1 MLDIKGD
8 FRTYSKY
15 VSLNVAGMIGTS
27 VYILADTLFVAN
39 GIGETGIA
47 ALNLALPVFSL
58 VQGLSFMLGIGGATW
73 YSILRAQ
80 NKHEEAT
87 KSYNQTLLFGA
98 LISFVIILLGLF
110 GSESITKLVGANQE
124 TFTMTN
130 TYIKVIMLF
139 SPFFIFNNLLVAF
152 IRNDRNP
159 KLAMTAMLLGSL
171 INIIFDYIF
180 IFPLNM
186 GMFGA
191 VLATSCTPIFGLML
205 MSTHFKRA
213 ENSLRLTK
221 IKLKLKSFWAI
232 IKLGISSFI
241 SEMSS
246 GIVMFIFNILILGIA
261 GNVGVAAYGVI
272 SNLAIIAIAIFTG
285 VAQGIQPIISHIFG
299 LRNSK
304 LLNRNLIY
312 GLITSL
318 SISVLLYLIIGMSS
332 EQLISFFNRD
342 NNMILAEIAKEGL
355 LIYFVGMFFAGF
367 NIIAIAC
374 LSAMDQSGLAFRFSI
389 LRSVI
394 LIVPLSFVLANSFDL
409 TGVWASFVLT
419 EAITSVLI
427 SWQLYRSN
435 KQRIII

>member
-1 MLDIKGD
+1 MDIRGD

-47 ALNLALPVFSL
+47 ALNLALPIFSL
-58 VQGLSFMLGIGGATW
+58 IQGFSFMLGIGGATW

-87 KSYNQTLLFGA
+87 KSYTQTLIFAGI
-98 LISFVIILLGLF
+98 ISFLLVLVGLV
-110 GSESITKLVGANQE
+110 GSGAITQLVGADQE
-124 TFTMTN
+124 TFSMTN

-139 SPFFIFNNLLVAF
+139 SPFFIFNNMFVAF

-159 KLAMTAMLLGSL
+159 KLAMTAMLLGSV

-180 IFPLNM
+180 IFPLEM

-191 VLATSCTPIFGLML
+191 ALATSCAPILGLIL
-205 MSTHFKRA
+205 MSFHFKR
-213 ENSLRLTK
+213 EGNSLRLTK
-221 IKLKLKSFWAI
+221 IKIKLSAFWTI

-241 SEMSS
+241 TEMSS

-299 LRNSK
+299 LRSST
-304 LLNRNLIY
+304 LLKRNLIY
-312 GLITSL
+312 GLMTSL
-318 SISVLLYLIIGMSS
+318 SISALIYLVIGSGS
-332 EQLISFFNRD
+332 EQLVSFFNRD
-342 NNMILAEIAKEGL
+342 NNPVLAEIANEGM
-355 LIYFVGMFFAGF
+355 LIYFIGMFFAGF

-374 LSAMDQSGLAFRFSI
+374 LSAMDQAGLAFRFSI
-389 LRSVI
+389 FRSIV
-394 LIVPLSFVLANSFDL
+394 LIIPISFVLANYFQL
-409 TGVWASFVLT
+409 TGVWASFVIA
-419 EAITSVLI
+419 EAITSGLMI
-427 SWQLYRSN
+427 WQLYRVR
-435 KQRIII
+435 KKLILP

>member
-1 MLDIKGD
+1 MDIRGD

-47 ALNLALPVFSL
+47 ALNLALPIFSL
-58 VQGLSFMLGIGGATW
+58 IQGFSFMLGIGGATW

-87 KSYNQTLLFGA
+87 KSYTQTLIFAGI
-98 LISFVIILLGLF
+98 ISFLLVLVGLV
-110 GSESITKLVGANQE
+110 GSGAITQLVGADQE
-124 TFTMTN
+124 TFSMTN

-139 SPFFIFNNLLVAF
+139 SPFFIFNNMFVAF

-159 KLAMTAMLLGSL
+159 KLAMTAMLLGSV

-180 IFPLNM
+180 IFPLEM

-191 VLATSCTPIFGLML
+191 ALATSCAPILGLIL
-205 MSTHFKRA
+205 MSFHFKRE

-221 IKLKLKSFWAI
+221 IKIKLSAFWTI

-241 SEMSS
+241 TEMSS

-299 LRNSK
+299 LRSST
-304 LLNRNLIY
+304 LLKRNLIY
-312 GLITSL
+312 ALMTSL
-318 SISVLLYLIIGMSS
+318 SISALIYLVIGSGS
-332 EQLISFFNRD
+332 EQLVSFFNRD
-342 NNMILAEIAKEGL
+342 NNPVLAEIGNEGI
-355 LIYFVGMFFAGF
+355 LIYFIGMFFAGF

-374 LSAMDQSGLAFRFSI
+374 LSAMDQAGLAFRFSI
-389 LRSVI
+389 FRSIV
-394 LIVPLSFVLANSFDL
+394 LIIPISFILANYFQL
-409 TGVWASFVLT
+409 TGVWASFVIA
-419 EAITSVLI
+419 EAITSGLMI
-427 SWQLYRSN
+427 WQLYRVR
-435 KQRIII
+435 KKLILP

>member
-1 MLDIKGD
+1 MDIRGD

-47 ALNLALPVFSL
+47 ALNLALPIFSL
-58 VQGLSFMLGIGGATW
+58 IQGFSFMLGIGGATW

-87 KSYNQTLLFGA
+87 KSYTQTLIFAGI
-98 LISFVIILLGLF
+98 ISFLLVLVGLV
-110 GSESITKLVGANQE
+110 GSGAITQLVGADQE
-124 TFTMTN
+124 TFSMTN

-139 SPFFIFNNLLVAF
+139 SPFFIFNNMFVAF

-159 KLAMTAMLLGSL
+159 KLAMTAMLLGSV

-180 IFPLNM
+180 IFPLEM

-191 VLATSCTPIFGLML
+191 ALATSCAPILGLIL
-205 MSTHFKRA
+205 MSFHFKRE

-221 IKLKLKSFWAI
+221 IKIKLSAFWTI

-241 SEMSS
+241 TEMSS

-299 LRNSK
+299 LRSST
-304 LLNRNLIY
+304 LLKRNLIY
-312 GLITSL
+312 ALMTSL
-318 SISVLLYLIIGMSS
+318 SISALIYLVIGSGS
-332 EQLISFFNRD
+332 EQLVSFFNRD
-342 NNMILAEIAKEGL
+342 NNPVLAEIANEGM
-355 LIYFVGMFFAGF
+355 LIYFIGMFFAGF

-374 LSAMDQSGLAFRFSI
+374 LSAMDQAGLAFRFSI
-389 LRSVI
+389 FRSIV
-394 LIVPLSFVLANSFDL
+394 LIIPISFVLANYFQL
-409 TGVWASFVLT
+409 TGVWASFVIA
-419 EAITSVLI
+419 EAITSGLMI
-427 SWQLYRSN
+427 WQLYRVR
-435 KQRIII
+435 KKLILP

>member
-1 MLDIKGD
+1 MDIRGD

-47 ALNLALPVFSL
+47 ALNLALPIFSL
-58 VQGLSFMLGIGGATW
+58 IQGFSFMLGIGGATW

-87 KSYNQTLLFGA
+87 KSYTQTLIFAGI
-98 LISFVIILLGLF
+98 ISFLLVLVGLV
-110 GSESITKLVGANQE
+110 GSGAITQLVGADQE
-124 TFTMTN
+124 TFSMTN

-139 SPFFIFNNLLVAF
+139 SPFFIFNNMFVAF

-159 KLAMTAMLLGSL
+159 KLAMTAMLLGSV

-180 IFPLNM
+180 IFPLEM

-191 VLATSCTPIFGLML
+191 ALATSCAPILGLIL
-205 MSTHFKRA
+205 MSFHFKRE

-221 IKLKLKSFWAI
+221 IKIKLSAFWTI

-241 SEMSS
+241 TEMSS

-299 LRNSK
+299 LRSST
-304 LLNRNLIY
+304 LLKRNLIY
-312 GLITSL
+312 ALMTSL
-318 SISVLLYLIIGMSS
+318 SISALIYLVIGSGS
-332 EQLISFFNRD
+332 EQLVSFFNRD
-342 NNMILAEIAKEGL
+342 NNPVLAEIANEGM
-355 LIYFVGMFFAGF
+355 LIYFIGMFFAGF

-374 LSAMDQSGLAFRFSI
+374 LSAMDQAGLAFRFSI
-389 LRSVI
+389 FRSIV
-394 LIVPLSFVLANSFDL
+394 LIIPISFVLANYFQL
-409 TGVWASFVLT
+409 TGVWASFVIT
-419 EAITSVLI
+419 EAITSGLMI
-427 SWQLYRSN
+427 WQLYRVR
-435 KQRIII
+435 KKLILP

>member
-1 MLDIKGD
+1 MDIRGD

-47 ALNLALPVFSL
+47 ALNLALPIFSL
-58 VQGLSFMLGIGGATW
+58 IQGFSFMLGIGGATW

-87 KSYNQTLLFGA
+87 KSYTQTLIFAGI
-98 LISFVIILLGLF
+98 ISFLLVLVGLV
-110 GSESITKLVGANQE
+110 GSGAITQLVGADQE
-124 TFTMTN
+124 TFSMTN

-139 SPFFIFNNLLVAF
+139 SPFFIFNNMFVAF

-171 INIIFDYIF
+171 INVIFDYIF
-180 IFPLNM
+180 IFPLEM

-191 VLATSCTPIFGLML
+191 ALATSCAPILGLIL
-205 MSTHFKRA
+205 MSLHFKRE

-221 IKLKLKSFWAI
+221 IKIKLSAFWTI

-241 SEMSS
+241 TEMSS

-299 LRNSK
+299 LRSST
-304 LLNRNLIY
+304 LLKRNLIY
-312 GLITSL
+312 ALMTSL
-318 SISVLLYLIIGMSS
+318 SISALIYLVIGSGS
-332 EQLISFFNRD
+332 EQLVSFFNRD
-342 NNMILAEIAKEGL
+342 NNPVLAEIANEGM
-355 LIYFVGMFFAGF
+355 LIYFIGMFFAGF

-374 LSAMDQSGLAFRFSI
+374 LSAMDQAGLAFRFSI
-389 LRSVI
+389 FRSIV
-394 LIVPLSFVLANSFDL
+394 LIIPISFVLANYFQL
-409 TGVWASFVLT
+409 TGVWASFVIA
-419 EAITSVLI
+419 EAITSGLMI
-427 SWQLYRSN
+427 WQLYRVR
-435 KQRIII
+435 KKLILP

>member
-1 MLDIKGD
+1 MDIRGD

-47 ALNLALPVFSL
+47 ALNLALPIFSL
-58 VQGLSFMLGIGGATW
+58 IQGFSFMLGIGGATW

-87 KSYNQTLLFGA
+87 KSYTQTLIFAGI
-98 LISFVIILLGLF
+98 ISFLLVLVGLV
-110 GSESITKLVGANQE
+110 GSGAITQLVGADQE
-124 TFTMTN
+124 TFSMTN

-139 SPFFIFNNLLVAF
+139 SPFFIFNNMFVAF

-171 INIIFDYIF
+171 INVIFDYIF
-180 IFPLNM
+180 IFPLEM

-191 VLATSCTPIFGLML
+191 ALATSCAPILGLIL
-205 MSTHFKRA
+205 MSFHFKRE

-221 IKLKLKSFWAI
+221 IKIKLSAFWTI

-241 SEMSS
+241 TEMSS

-299 LRNSK
+299 LRSST
-304 LLNRNLIY
+304 LLKRNLIY
-312 GLITSL
+312 ALMTSL
-318 SISVLLYLIIGMSS
+318 SISALIYLVIGSGS
-332 EQLISFFNRD
+332 EQLVSFFNRD
-342 NNMILAEIAKEGL
+342 NNPVLAEIANEGM
-355 LIYFVGMFFAGF
+355 LIYFIGMFFAGF

-374 LSAMDQSGLAFRFSI
+374 LSAMDQAGLAFRFSI
-389 LRSVI
+389 FRSIV
-394 LIVPLSFVLANSFDL
+394 LIIPISFVLANYFQL
-409 TGVWASFVLT
+409 TGVWASFVIA
-419 EAITSVLI
+419 EAITSGLMI
-427 SWQLYRSN
+427 WQLYRVR
-435 KQRIII
+435 KKLILP